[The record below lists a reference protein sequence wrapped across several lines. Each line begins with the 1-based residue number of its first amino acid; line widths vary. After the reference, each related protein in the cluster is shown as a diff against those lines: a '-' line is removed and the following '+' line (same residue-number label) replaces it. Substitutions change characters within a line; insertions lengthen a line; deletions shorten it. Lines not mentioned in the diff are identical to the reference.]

1 MGFDAFIDF
10 LLTFFPLKQMERM
23 KNAVSTHT
31 ADSKKDLD
39 NIQDAFRELLPWL
52 GANCWEKKVAKL
64 GSVVKY

>member
-39 NIQDAFRELLPWL
+39 NIQDAFNQGTVDFPYGHR
-52 GANCWEKKVAKL
+52 AKPSL
-64 GSVVKY
+64 IR